1 MSGGH
6 FDYKES
12 YLTYIA
18 EQLEQDIKYNNI
30 HYDEAVG
37 KEYEKRYGYQLEPKT
52 IAFLQKV
59 ADQLYY
65 LHDILRE
72 YDHSVSGDS
81 SEDSFQERFN
91 IK

>member
-18 EQLEQDIKYNNI
+18 EQLEQDIEYNDI
-30 HYDEAVG
+30 HYDDVAG
-37 KEYEKRYGYQLEPKT
+37 KGYERKYGYQLDSQT
-52 IAFLQKV
+52 IVFLQKIAV
-59 ADQLYY
+59 QLHC
-65 LHDILRE
+65 LHDVLRE
-72 YDHSVSGDS
+72 YDLAVSGDS
-81 SEDSFQERFN
+81 SERSFQDQFN